1 MPGGNRTGP
10 TGAGPMTGRA
20 AGYCA
25 GNPAPGYANVGFGN
39 RGFGRG
45 RGLGFGRG
53 PGQGMGRGMAWGRN
67 MQFQAPNAGYGF
79 TPPYG
84 ATNAVPSD
92 PEQTLSALKGEA
104 QSLEQSLNS
113 IKQRIAEL
121 ESASG

>member
-25 GNPAPGYANVGFGN
+25 GNPAPGYASVGFGN

-45 RGLGFGRG
+45 RGFGFGRG

-67 MQFQAPNAGYGF
+67 TQFQAPYSGYGVA
-79 TPPYG
+79 PPYV
-84 ATNAVPSD
+84 ATNVAPPD
-92 PEQTLSALKGEA
+92 PGQTLSALKGEA
-104 QSLEQSLNS
+104 EYLEKSLNS
-113 IKQRIAEL
+113 IKQRISEL
-121 ESASG
+121 ESTSG